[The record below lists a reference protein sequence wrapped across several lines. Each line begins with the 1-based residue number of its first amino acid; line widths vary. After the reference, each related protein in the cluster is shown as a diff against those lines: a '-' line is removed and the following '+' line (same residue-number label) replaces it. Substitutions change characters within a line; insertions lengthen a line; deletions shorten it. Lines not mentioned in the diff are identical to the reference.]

1 MRAILLDEAKPG
13 DEVAEQV
20 QNDRGMTILPKG
32 SKLTLSLIDRLRRM
46 GVKEVSVEGNDP
58 NAPPPK
64 TKDELLDDL
73 EARFEGL
80 EENRLMMDI
89 KQIAKQ
95 HLIDGI
101 ED

>member
-20 QNDRGMTILPKG
+20 QNDRGMTILSKG